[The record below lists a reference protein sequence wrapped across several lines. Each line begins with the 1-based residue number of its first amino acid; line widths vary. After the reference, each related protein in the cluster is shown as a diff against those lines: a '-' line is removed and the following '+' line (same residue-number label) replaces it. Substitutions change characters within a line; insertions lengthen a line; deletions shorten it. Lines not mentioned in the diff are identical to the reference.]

1 MCRICSHYKTICR
14 SCKFPDHH
22 YTCTIS
28 LSESIIFM
36 TCLLGTVGSLKSIHV
51 HTCTHYTWHACTCNT
66 YTVFHGEKLYE
77 IFRIN
82 IVTTA
87 YVHTKCTWFI
97 SFNVHSFNFRTWL
110 GLQKCFNSEKFP
122 NYGTCTSRVHN
133 AQKGEPDNDV
143 MHKSCMELYTY
154 STCV

>member
-1 MCRICSHYKTICR
+1 MCTR
-14 SCKFPDHH
+14 
-22 YTCTIS
+22 
-28 LSESIIFM
+28 
-36 TCLLGTVGSLKSIHV
+36 V
-51 HTCTHYTWHACTCNT
+51 HITRGMHAHAAH
-66 YTVFHGEKLYE
+66 TVFHGEKLYE

-133 AQKGEPDNDV
+133 AQKGEPDNDI
-143 MHKSCMELYTY
+143 MHKSKAGIWNCTR
-154 STCV
+154 TCTALVYNM